1 MSDLEIFRNP
11 ELRKH
16 LFIQTLFSLL
26 ITLAAFYRDQSAG
39 FMVLFASLFF
49 LLTNFLFTCRR
60 YKMIAKL
67 TEEIDEVLHKDV
79 FRPISMYAEGELSI
93 LSTQIHKM
101 NSKLEEQKSALL
113 RDKVYLSESL
123 ADISH
128 QIRTPLTALNL
139 TCDLLLEENLEPVRR
154 KSLVKE
160 QMKLLD
166 QIDWLISALLKLA
179 KLDAHTAKMAKEKVL
194 VKDLLRRATEPL
206 GIAME
211 IRDQSLSV
219 HDTGG
224 ESYIGDIYWSAE
236 ALLNIL
242 KNSMEHTDPGG
253 TISIFVSE
261 NVLYTEIIIKDDGHG
276 IDAEDLPHL
285 FERFYKGKSSSQTSV
300 GIGLALARMIIT
312 QQGGTIKAE
321 NNQAQGAKFT
331 IRFYRPKEEEMRDV
345 Q

>member
-1 MSDLEIFRNP
+1 MGIFRNP
-11 ELRKH
+11 EIKKH
-16 LFIQTLFSLL
+16 ILIQVTVSLVLSLL
-26 ITLAAFYRDQSAG
+26 AFYRDALTGGLVLLASVI
-39 FMVLFASLFF
+39 FMLMNLI
-49 LLTNFLFTCRR
+49 FTFRR
-60 YKMIAKL
+60 YKVIARL

-79 FRPISMYAEGELSI
+79 FRPISMYEEGELSI

-101 NSKLEEQKSALL
+101 NKKLEEQQSALL
-113 RDKVYLSESL
+113 HDKVYLSESL

-139 TCDLLLEENLEPVRR
+139 TCDLLLGEDLEPQKR

-179 KLDAHTAKMAKEKVL
+179 KLDARTAKMAKEKVL

-211 IRDQSLSV
+211 IKDQTLIV
-219 HDTGG
+219 NQTGE
-224 ESYIGDIYWSAE
+224 ESYSGDIYWSAE

-242 KNSMEHTDPGG
+242 KNSMEHTQLGG
-253 TISIFVSE
+253 TISIDVSE
-261 NVLYTEIIIKDDGHG
+261 NVLYTEIVIKDDGQG
-276 IDAEDLPHL
+276 IDREDLPHL

-312 QQGGTIKAE
+312 QQGGTVKAE
-321 NNQAQGAKFT
+321 NNPDKGAKFT
-331 IRFYRPKEEEMRDV
+331 IRFYRPKGEEMRDE